1 MRMKKI
7 KMTALVLC
15 ASMLVGIA
23 GCQATDKPLKKY
35 KTRILSI

>member
-15 ASMLVGIA
+15 ASMLVVS
-23 GCQATDKPLKKY
+23 QAAKPL
-35 KTRILSI
+35 TSH

>member
-7 KMTALVLC
+7 NMTALVLC

-23 GCQATDKPLKKY
+23 GCQAIDKPY
-35 KTRILSI
+35 ETSFSQAET